1 MTIFQ
6 NFKNLTAF
14 SFEVSKI
21 SISKFSKL
29 SKIEWEFHGGKNL
42 GSRFSD
48 PFLISLFSL
57 TSQTTPPMLLLSFLK
72 NFRKNSKKLFLK
84 SDNSKVKSVEIEMKC
99 SQIFW
104 GYIYGARKLFK
115 NIETFFNSHTLT

>member
-14 SFEVSKI
+14 SFEVSI
-21 SISKFSKL
+21 FSISKFSKL

-42 GSRFSD
+42 GSRSSD

-104 GYIYGARKLFK
+104 GYIYGAPKLF
-115 NIETFFNSHTLT
+115 